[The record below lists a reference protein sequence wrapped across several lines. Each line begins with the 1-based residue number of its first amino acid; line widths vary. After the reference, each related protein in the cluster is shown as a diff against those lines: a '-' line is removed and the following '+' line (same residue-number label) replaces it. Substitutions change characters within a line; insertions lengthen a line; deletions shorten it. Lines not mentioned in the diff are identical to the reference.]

1 MKVYLQTKNLN
12 QAGLQKKNWKN
23 VENFLK
29 DLFELKLINYSE
41 I

>member
-12 QAGLQKKNWKN
+12 LQKKNWKN